1 MKFTLELF
9 NTEEFIRH
17 FKSVLEG
24 INRKLPASQDRKAN
38 PYNKLREKGLLYRL
52 DFIAEYILCVQ
63 KKSALPSSERWL
75 LLAIGDHAIQQTLN
89 ELNKKNGKDK
99 TDNNRQAV

>member
-38 PYNKLREKGLLYRL
+38 PYNKLREKVC
-52 DFIAEYILCVQ
+52 F
-63 KKSALPSSERWL
+63 
-75 LLAIGDHAIQQTLN
+75 
-89 ELNKKNGKDK
+89 
-99 TDNNRQAV
+99 TDLTS